1 MGIMITSKLNQ
12 PRRGFLASGTM
23 LAAVSSATASD
34 RDSFLADVQS
44 GDPAKQLAAWKR
56 ADRQESAVIV
66 PLGKLLISETM
77 SIQKAARQCIEKIVH
92 SVGKKK
98 DNPSRG
104 VVTNYLL
111 MLLTEEPQPIRAF
124 ALRMLSLLAD
134 GDSVPYIAPLLL
146 VKELREEAVF
156 CLERISCEPAVDAL
170 IGALDRVDP
179 DFLPRL
185 IASLGYIQAEKSVP
199 SIENY
204 MQSENLDLA
213 LAAAKAIARIGIM
226 PETDPPNF
234 EKLSYRQ
241 KKILMDSVLRFCD
254 GQIQR
259 GKYDFPIDFLT
270 DFLDNDDEEIEEHFI
285 CGAIVSASNIDRPEI
300 VAAIIR
306 QLNRPLYIVRDTAVK
321 TLIAMKGQSVD
332 KALQEAAAK
341 AEDDVKKTLEDILS
355 RRKV

>member
-1 MGIMITSKLNQ
+1 MIASKSNQ
-12 PRRGFLASGTM
+12 PRRGFFATGAM
-23 LAAVSSATASD
+23 LAAVSSVAAAD

-44 GDPAKQLAAWKR
+44 GDPAKQLAAWKI
-56 ADRQESAVIV
+56 ADRQEPSIII
-66 PLGKLLISETM
+66 PLGKLLVSETM
-77 SIQKAARQCIEKIVH
+77 SVQKAARQCIEKIVH
-92 SVGKKK
+92 SVGKNK
-98 DNPSRG
+98 DNPGRK
-104 VVTNYLL
+104 VATNYLL
-111 MLLTEEPQPIRAF
+111 MVLNEEPQPIRAF

-156 CLERISCEPAVDAL
+156 CLERIPCEAAVDAL
-170 IGALDRVDP
+170 IGALDRVDA

-199 SIENY
+199 FIEKY

-254 GQIQR
+254 GQVQR
-259 GKYDFPIDFLT
+259 GKFDFPIDFLT
-270 DFLDNDDEEIEEHFI
+270 DFLNNDDEEIEEHFI

-300 VAAIIR
+300 AEAIIR
-306 QLNRPLYIVRDTAVK
+306 QLSRPLYIVRDTAIK
-321 TLIAMKGQSVD
+321 TLIAMKGESVE

-341 AEDDVKKTLEDILS
+341 ADGDVKNTLEDILDK
-355 RRKV
+355 RKA